1 MVIRTRARAI
11 LVPLAFYLVLGGASG
26 YLVWAASKGQRG
38 LEARATYVTQTK
50 VLQTQLASLQADH
63 VRWKRRV
70 DAMRTESIDRDLL
83 EEEAHSQLDRVGKDE
98 VAIFTSAKAE
108 RR

>member
-1 MVIRTRARAI
+1 MVVRTRARAI
-11 LVPLAFYLVLGGASG
+11 LLPLAFYLVLGGASG

-38 LEARATYVTQTK
+38 SEARAVYLTESK
-50 VLQTQLASLQADH
+50 ALQAQLTSLQADH

-70 DAMRTESIDRDLL
+70 DAMRSESIDRDLL
-83 EEEAHSQLDRVGKDE
+83 EEEAHSELDRVGKDE
-98 VAIFTSAKAE
+98 VAIFSSAKGD